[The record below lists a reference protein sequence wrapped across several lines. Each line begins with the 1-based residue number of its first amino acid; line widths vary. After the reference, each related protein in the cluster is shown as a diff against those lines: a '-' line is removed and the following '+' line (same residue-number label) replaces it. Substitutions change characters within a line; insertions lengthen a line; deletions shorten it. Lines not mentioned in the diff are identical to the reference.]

1 MTYDPTP
8 GTGGGNRTVTAFFET
23 RTGAQEAV
31 DALRAEN
38 IAAAN
43 IDMIEGNETAGDAPG
58 AASAPYEEHGF
69 WASLAN
75 LFMPSEDRYTYAE
88 GLRRGGYLVT
98 VHVRDEAEY
107 DTVAAILDDRDGS
120 IDMDQRGREWQAQG
134 WRPTIPKS
142 SLPDEAMSE
151 GNVDVEPLNRITA
164 PPADIDTTSATEDAA
179 RDLRND
185 ANPVT
190 REAARTGTR
199 AIDATRPRI
208 RSYLRDELP

>member
-1 MTYDPTP
+1 MTYDPTT
-8 GTGGGNRTVTAFFET
+8 GTGPGNRTVTAFFET
-23 RTGAQEAV
+23 RDNAQEAI

-38 IAAAN
+38 VAAAT
-43 IDMIEGNETAGDAPG
+43 IDLIEGNETARDAPG
-58 AASAPYEEHGF
+58 SVSTPYEEHGF

-75 LFMPSEDRYTYAE
+75 LFMPSEDRHTYAE

-107 DTVAAILDDRDGS
+107 DKVAAILDDRDGS
-120 IDMDQRGREWQAQG
+120 IDMDERRRAWQAQG
-134 WRPTIPKS
+134 WKPTTPTGL
-142 SLPDEAMSE
+142 LPDEAMSE
-151 GNVDVEPLNRITA
+151 GNVDVAPPNRLTT

-199 AIDATRPRI
+199 SIDAARPRI
-208 RSYLRDELP
+208 RSYMRDELP